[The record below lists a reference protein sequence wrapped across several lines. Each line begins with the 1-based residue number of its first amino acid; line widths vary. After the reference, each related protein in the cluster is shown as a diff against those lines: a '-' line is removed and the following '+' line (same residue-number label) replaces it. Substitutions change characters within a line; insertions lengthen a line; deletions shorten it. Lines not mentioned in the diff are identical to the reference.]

1 MSRHRAREAVLI
13 VLFQVDVG
21 NAEPDEAFQRTMH
34 EWKVEGQDREFA
46 QSTVLGTLD
55 NLRRIDGIIKNLSRD
70 WKIERMNSVDRNL
83 MRLALYEILYRN
95 DIPPGVAINEAVE
108 LAKKYGGADS
118 PRFVNGILGKV
129 AERLEEYKTEQ
140 QLF

>member
-1 MSRHRAREAVLI
+1 MSRHRAREAVLV

-21 NAEPDEAFQRTMH
+21 NAQPDEAFQRTMDDRS
-34 EWKVEGQDREFA
+34 VEGQDREFA
-46 QSTVLGTLD
+46 QSAVSGTLE
-55 NLRRIDGIIKNLSRD
+55 NLHRIDEIIKCLSRD
-70 WKIERMNSVDRNL
+70 WKIERMNRVDRNL

-95 DIPPGVAINEAVE
+95 DIPPSVAINEAVE

-129 AERLEEYKTEQ
+129 AERLQEFKTGQ
-140 QLF
+140 